1 MPIREEK
8 RRRFE
13 SNESARRLATV
24 VAVVSGLFCFI
35 VSILLVAHCAQMRA
49 MKPLD
54 DPVLLQLRQQLADA
68 AAQDEELVERIRA
81 LDLLARKAFFTS
93 QAHLRMGGHLLLG
106 GVVVLLISLRLS
118 ARWSAQPPVPA
129 DEDLSQEY
137 WRSGGRAKE
146 LIAFAAVLLLIV
158 SLLAAYLTPMRIPAV
173 SPEQGDQAQAVAFPD
188 WETVRQNWPS
198 FRGPGGYGV
207 AYYTNA
213 PTDWDGESGR
223 NIRWK
228 AEVPL
233 PGFNSPVVWGDRLLL
248 SGATKENREV
258 YCYDTDTGDLVW
270 KLHLANLPGTPE
282 KAPNV
287 GEDTGY
293 AAPTLAVHGDRA
305 FAIFANGD
313 LVCCDLDGN
322 QLWGFGLGTPDT
334 HYGHSSSLIAHDN
347 LLLVQY
353 DDNSEARLMAFDV
366 ETGARAWIA
375 PRKRISWSSPAY
387 IHTPLGVQ
395 LILSSEEDVDAYD
408 PRSGELLWSEQCLGG
423 EVAPS
428 PSFGGSTIFV
438 ANEYAIASAIRLD
451 TSGATTQTEVVWQW
465 DESLPEVASPV
476 ATDEHCYIATSMGE
490 IVCLDIETGEKVWS
504 QEFDKGFYS
513 SPISVGD
520 RVYAVDREGTMQIFK
535 TGPRFELVGSP
546 KLAEPTSATPA
557 YLDGRIYLRTHDH
570 IICIEE
576 TSG

>member
-1 MPIREEK
+1 MASRENK
-8 RRRFE
+8 KKRFE
-13 SNESARRLATV
+13 SNESARRLATA
-24 VAVVSGLFCFI
+24 VAVVSGLFSFI
-35 VSILLVAHCAQMRA
+35 VCILLIAHCAQMRA

-68 AAQDEELVERIRA
+68 PVPNEELVEHIRA

-118 ARWSAQPPVPA
+118 ARWRARPPVPG
-129 DEDLSQEY
+129 DEDLSKEY
-137 WRSGGRAKE
+137 WRSGTRAKE
-146 LIAFAAVLLLIV
+146 LIAFAGVLLVIAA
-158 SLLAAYLTPMRIPAV
+158 LLAAYMTPMRIPDLPLKEARQVPAV
-173 SPEQGDQAQAVAFPD
+173 KFPD
-188 WETVRQNWPS
+188 WETIRQNWPS

-213 PTDWDGESGR
+213 PADWDGESGR

-228 AEVPL
+228 VEVPL
-233 PGFNSPVVWGDRLLL
+233 PGFNSPVVRGDRLLL
-248 SGATKENREV
+248 SGATEEIREV
-258 YCYDTDTGDLVW
+258 YCYNTDTGELVW
-270 KLHLANLPGTPE
+270 KRPVENLPGTPE
-282 KAPNV
+282 KAPEV

-293 AAPTLAVHGDRA
+293 AAPTMAVHGDLA

-313 LVCCDLDGN
+313 LACFDLDGN
-322 QLWGFGLGTPDT
+322 QRWGLNVGVPDN
-334 HYGHSSSLIAHDN
+334 HYGHSSSLIAYES

-366 ETGARAWIA
+366 ETGARAWTV
-375 PRKRISWSSPAY
+375 PRKQISWSSPAY

-395 LILSSEEDVDAYD
+395 LILNAEEDVDAYD
-408 PRSGELLWSEQCLGG
+408 PRSGALLWTEQCLGG

-428 PSFGGSTIFV
+428 PAFGGSTIFV
-438 ANEYAIASAIRLD
+438 ANEYAVASAIRLD
-451 TSGATTQTEVVWQW
+451 TSGGTTQTEVVWQW

-490 IVCLDIETGEKVWS
+490 IVCLDIETGAKVWS
-504 QEFDKGFYS
+504 HEFDKGFYS
-513 SPISVGD
+513 SPILVGD
-520 RVYAVDREGTMQIFK
+520 RIYALDRAGTMHIFK
-535 TGPRFELVGSP
+535 TGAQFELIGSP
-546 KLAEPTSATPA
+546 KLAEPTATTPA
-557 YLDGRIYLRTHDH
+557 YLDRRIYLRTDKH

-576 TSG
+576 TSE

>member
-1 MPIREEK
+1 MPLREEK

-13 SNESARRLATV
+13 GNELGRRLATA
-24 VAVVSGLFCFI
+24 VAVVSGLFSFI
-35 VSILLVAHCAQMRA
+35 VCILLIAHCAQMRVI
-49 MKPLD
+49 KPLD
-54 DPVLLQLRQQLADA
+54 DPVLLQLRQQLAEA
-68 AAQDEELVERIRA
+68 PTPDEELVEHIRA

-118 ARWSAQPPVPA
+118 ARWSARLPVPR
-129 DEDLSQEY
+129 DEDLSKEY
-137 WRSGGRAKE
+137 WRVGTRGKE
-146 LIAFAAVLLLIV
+146 LIAFAAVLLVIT

-173 SPEQGDQAQAVAFPD
+173 SPEQSAKARAVSFPD

-248 SGATKENREV
+248 SGATNNNREV
-258 YCYDTDTGDLVW
+258 YCYNAETGELLW
-270 KLHLANLPGTPE
+270 KLPVTGLPGTPE
-282 KAPNV
+282 KAPSV

-293 AAPTLAVHGDRA
+293 AAPTLAVHGNKA

-313 LVCCDLDGN
+313 LVGCDLDGN
-322 QLWGFGLGTPDT
+322 QLWGFNVGIPDN
-334 HYGHSSSLIAHDN
+334 HYGHSSSLIAHEN

-353 DDNSEARLMAFDV
+353 DDNSEPKLMAFEV
-366 ETGARAWIA
+366 ETGERAWTA
-375 PRKRISWSSPAY
+375 LRKQISWASPAY
-387 IHTPLGVQ
+387 IHTALGVQ
-395 LILSSEEDVDAYD
+395 LILNSDEDVDAYD
-408 PRSGELLWSEQCLGG
+408 PRSGKLLWTEQCLGG

-428 PSFGGSTIFV
+428 PAFGGSTVFV
-438 ANEYAIASAIRLD
+438 ANEYAVASAIRLD
-451 TSGATTQTEVVWQW
+451 TSGGTTQTEVIWQW

-476 ATDEHCYIATSMGE
+476 ATDDHCYIATSMGE
-490 IVCLDIETGEKVWS
+490 IVCLDIQTGTKVWS
-504 QEFDKGFYS
+504 HEFEKGFYS
-513 SPISVGD
+513 SPILVGD
-520 RVYAVDREGTMQIFK
+520 RIYALDREGTMHIFK
-535 TGPRFELVGSP
+535 TGPKFELIGSP

-557 YLDGRIYLRTHDH
+557 YLDRRIYVRTEHN